1 MPILN
6 AEPDLAPLDLFETGD
21 DGRRWIVAHT
31 RPRQEKAVARDLLAA
46 GVPFYLPCDRRRVKV
61 RAKVVTSRPP
71 MFAGYVFARVAETDR
86 VHYSPR
92 VASVLPVHDQP
103 RLWDDLRRVRQV
115 LDLGEAVTVER
126 NLEPGTVVTMRTG
139 PLTGMTGTV
148 VKAVGGF
155 KFVVRVD
162 FIRQGLSVVVD
173 GAALGVASAAVAT
186 PTESQNPHPSN

>member
-1 MPILN
+1 MPILD
-6 AEPDLAPLDLFETGD
+6 AEPDLAPPDLFAAAE
-21 DGRRWIVAHT
+21 DGRRWVVAHT
-31 RPRQEKAVARDLLAA
+31 RPRQEKAVARELFAA

-71 MFAGYVFARVAETDR
+71 LFGGYVFARVSEGDR
-86 VHYSPR
+86 GRVQFNPR

-103 RLWDDLRRVRQV
+103 RLWDDLRRVRRV
-115 LDLGEAVTVER
+115 LDLGEPVTAER
-126 NLEPGTVVTMRTG
+126 TVEPGTVVTMRDG

-148 VKAVGGF
+148 VKAAGGF

-173 GAALGVASAAVAT
+173 GAALGMVAGPDAPPVTRPVS
-186 PTESQNPHPSN
+186 